1 MSILLVPLAAM
12 AGGVLGVVAHEG
24 IHYAL
29 ARALGEVIGVG
40 WVGGLAGGPYVDYR
54 VGSRWRSEVIR
65 KGPLAA
71 GIAGAIALFA
81 TFDGVTLPWVFGAG
95 AVGGLL
101 WSSPEDLFA
110 RAADQSGSESET
122 EVTQ

>member
-1 MSILLVPLAAM
+1 MNILVYPLAAM
-12 AGGVLGVVAHEG
+12 AGGVIGVVAHES

-54 VGSRWRSEVIR
+54 VPSRWRSEVVR

-71 GIAGAIALFA
+71 GLLGAVALA
-81 TFDGVTLPWVFGAG
+81 LSFDGLSLPWIVGAG
-95 AVGGLL
+95 AVAGLL
-101 WSSPEDLFA
+101 WTSPEDLFVD
-110 RAADQSGSESET
+110 AADQT
-122 EVTQ
+122 EEPA